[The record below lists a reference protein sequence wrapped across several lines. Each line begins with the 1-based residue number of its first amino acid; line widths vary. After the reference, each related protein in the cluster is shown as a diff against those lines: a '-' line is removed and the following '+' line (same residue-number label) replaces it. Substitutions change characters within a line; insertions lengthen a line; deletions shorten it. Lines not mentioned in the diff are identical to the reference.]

1 MTLWELQP
9 LDIARCNLVLLAF
22 RLPLN
27 GKKKWES
34 LDIQGKS
41 ENCMYLFLC
50 EDYFILNRWR
60 KRTREREKK
69 KKRVFLVIFEKYLFE
84 KLVLKQQKVN
94 LNFDIF
100 FRVNYDYPET

>member
-1 MTLWELQP
+1 MVPDQSST
-9 LDIARCNLVLLAF
+9 I
-22 RLPLN
+22 N
-27 GKKKWES
+27 GLSKSQSTNQHYKHTSDKNNKLFQKNNVNYNCKKWES

-84 KLVLKQQKVN
+84 KLVLKQ
-94 LNFDIF
+94 
-100 FRVNYDYPET
+100 